1 MSTRLRVT
9 CAVAAIAIPLT
20 AAAAP
25 AEAKSPP
32 RGKYGCT
39 ISGSQFAGNLFILAN
54 NRYRVNRSK
63 RGRYRNLPGNKMR
76 FPTGVYKGLYRG
88 FWHRTDDGR
97 VEIELTSIESGFTST
112 YCILEKRA

>member
-1 MSTRLRVT
+1 MPTRLLL
-9 CAVAAIAIPLT
+9 VAALVVVLT
-20 AAAAP
+20 ALAAAP
-25 AEAKSPP
+25 ALGAGPP

-63 RGRYRNLPGNKMR
+63 TGRFRVRPGRKLR
-76 FPTGVYKGLYRG
+76 FPTGAYKGLYRG
-88 FWHRTDDGR
+88 YWHKTDDGG

-112 YCILEKRA
+112 YCVLEKRG